1 MSFTLVVTSYGRDAD
16 LNRLFGSIARQTFR
30 GRINIAFVNQ
40 GFMTPP
46 SRAALPTSIGF
57 AETRTDG
64 RVSVSRARNI
74 GLRDQS
80 AAIIAFPDDDCWYET
95 NLLDNVANYFRDNPT
110 IDCICTNVYDPVRQS
125 VYGKRPMGVIR
136 RVSFANLFRLGI
148 SVGIF
153 VRREALELAGGYFDE
168 RLGAGTPNRF
178 RRGDGVPGSPIEPGL
193 PHRICRRS
201 SGLSS
206 GASLLE
212 RRCPQELS
220 VWCGFR
226 HVNGRFL
233 RAGHPGVLWGFVE
246 MFARSFLGTVVYLL
260 DPVRRAV
267 YWNRMRG
274 ILSGFLSVAAE

>member
-168 RLGAGTPNRF
+168 RLGAGTPI
-178 RRGDGVPGSPIEPGL
+178 GSGE
-193 PHRICRRS
+193 
-201 SGLSS
+201 
-206 GASLLE
+206 E
-212 RRCPQELS
+212 TE
-220 VWCGFR
+220 
-226 HVNGRFL
+226 
-233 RAGHPGVLWGFVE
+233 
-246 MFARSFLGTVVYLL
+246 FLGRLLSRGCHIEYVGDLQVYH
-260 DPVRRAV
+260 PVPHYSNADVRKNYRYGV
-267 YWNRMRG
+267 DFG
-274 ILSGFLSVAAE
+274 T